1 MTAKVI
7 PSQSI
12 KMFRY
17 RVHFL
22 AKDLWKEK
30 NPVGRMNLAL
40 QLADAAST
48 LARLEV
54 EEARKFQEESAS
66 EDLVSEATESWN
78 QLWEKG
84 IGNRE

>member
-1 MTAKVI
+1 MTMTAKVI

-40 QLADAAST
+40 QLADAATT

-54 EEARKFQEESAS
+54 EEARKFQEESS
-66 EDLVSEATESWN
+66 QDLVPDET
-78 QLWEKG
+78 K
-84 IGNRE
+84 I

>member
-7 PSQSI
+7 PSHSI

-40 QLADAAST
+40 QLADAATT

-54 EEARKFQEESAS
+54 EEAQKCQQDAKN
-66 EDLVSEATESWN
+66 LVSDSTET
-78 QLWEKG
+78 
-84 IGNRE
+84 

>member
-30 NPVGRMNLAL
+30 NPVCRMNLAL

-54 EEARKFQEESAS
+54 EEARKFQQESSAS
-66 EDLVSEATESWN
+66 DLVPDSTE
-78 QLWEKG
+78 
-84 IGNRE
+84 I

>member
-1 MTAKVI
+1 MTMTAKVI

-30 NPVGRMNLAL
+30 SPVGRMNLAL

-54 EEARKFQEESAS
+54 EEAQKFKEESAQ
-66 EDLVSEATESWN
+66 DLVSDQTET
-78 QLWEKG
+78 
-84 IGNRE
+84 

>member
-1 MTAKVI
+1 MTMTAKVI

-54 EEARKFQEESAS
+54 EEVRKFQEESS
-66 EDLVSEATESWN
+66 QDLVSDETDT
-78 QLWEKG
+78 
-84 IGNRE
+84 